1 MVNDSAVVVF
11 DDERAVAN
19 AGVMLP
25 AALATRLGIEQLVD
39 QTVDLGD
46 RPGAAH
52 PGRKVMTLISAMAL
66 GADCIDDCD
75 VLRAGRTADVL
86 GHQVSAPWP
95 SLGLG
100 WAARLQVATTWEG
113 VGAGHHVSYVDFA

>member
-1 MVNDSAVVVF
+1 VIEATTSIELLVN
-11 DDERAVAN
+11 
-19 AGVMLP
+19 
-25 AALATRLGIEQLVD
+25 Q
-39 QTVDLGD
+39 VDLGD

-86 GHQVSAPWP
+86 GHKVSAPWP